1 METTDSSS
9 QPEEIQFSFSYFNN
23 LWSKESAVITLKD
36 LYLQETSALWRPKTE
51 SYRKLKNR
59 PDRENEAK
67 MTKESMPV
75 VIVEGVCRPHCSHA
89 AANLDKMSGLAM
101 YDMDHCR
108 QRTSEIKAL
117 MRHLPYV
124 AYAHNSISGEGLK
137 IIVHLD
143 VRTPEEYP
151 LAYAICQQTLEN
163 IAGHPCDEQC
173 ARITQPCSCVWD
185 SDAYYNPAPQPYPWR
200 EELVA
205 DPSLAQL
212 IPAYGHNPAKT
223 STSYVYI
230 PGASESTKISPIPP
244 ATEACGYIEAFV
256 RTFAQYT
263 PWQKGNRHESMLAL
277 GRSARRKGFSREELE
292 KLTSV
297 MTVKIVGDGYTLQ
310 ELKKD
315 LASGYQYVDLS
326 YAPQKEASLLSALST
341 VTYTPV
347 SVDVEAEKKEAVS
360 IKNEEL
366 RASSP
371 CIPDEVYAR
380 LPNFLKEAL
389 KPARNKRE
397 RDILLLGVL
406 ANLSGCMPLVR
417 ITFDQRPNSPHLY
430 ILVIAPPASGKG
442 LLALAGRLPQAI
454 ENYLKGENKRKKEA
468 YERELKAWEQEQGHK
483 FRQKQ
488 EQQPAEKAPATM
500 PEEPEYY
507 HLCGAAYTSKNQIVA
522 RLKTNGDLGLI
533 INATELDTISGS
545 MKQDYGKHDDVFRA
559 AFHHEPVATDFK
571 VDRQMICAEEP
582 RLALCL
588 SGTPNQLPIFIHS
601 TDDGGY
607 SRFAPYICEANWK
620 YRSAAP
626 IKGQEDYVSL
636 YKRLSRE
643 VLDMFLFFQ
652 QSPTEVTLT
661 DSQWEEHTAYFDRVL
676 NEVASEQTDA
686 PGAIVLRSALIAA
699 RIASIFTAL
708 RKFECAMQMKE
719 YICTDDDFHSAMQI
733 AQVTLNHSL
742 LLSSSLPGNE
752 SKAKP
757 LQSYFRIRPIIES
770 LPKIFTYKEIKQK
783 ALSAGI
789 SESSICRYLKE
800 LVRLKQLDKQE
811 NKYIKI
817 KTYPA
822 KQV

>member
-1 METTDSSS
+1 
-9 QPEEIQFSFSYFNN
+9 
-23 LWSKESAVITLKD
+23 
-36 LYLQETSALWRPKTE
+36 
-51 SYRKLKNR
+51 
-59 PDRENEAK
+59 
-67 MTKESMPV
+67 
-75 VIVEGVCRPHCSHA
+75 
-89 AANLDKMSGLAM
+89 
-101 YDMDHCR
+101 
-108 QRTSEIKAL
+108 
-117 MRHLPYV
+117 
-124 AYAHNSISGEGLK
+124 
-137 IIVHLD
+137 
-143 VRTPEEYP
+143 
-151 LAYAICQQTLEN
+151 
-163 IAGHPCDEQC
+163 
-173 ARITQPCSCVWD
+173 
-185 SDAYYNPAPQPYPWR
+185 
-200 EELVA
+200 
-205 DPSLAQL
+205 
-212 IPAYGHNPAKT
+212 
-223 STSYVYI
+223 
-230 PGASESTKISPIPP
+230 
-244 ATEACGYIEAFV
+244 
-256 RTFAQYT
+256 
-263 PWQKGNRHESMLAL
+263 
-277 GRSARRKGFSREELE
+277 
-292 KLTSV
+292 

-326 YAPQKEASLLSALST
+326 YAPKKEAQSLSALST

-347 SVDVEAEKKEAVS
+347 SVDTEAEKKEAVS
-360 IKNEEL
+360 IKNNEL

-380 LPNFLKEAL
+380 LPHFLKEAL

-430 ILVIAPPASGKG
+430 ILIIAPAASGKG

-488 EQQPAEKAPATM
+488 EQQPTEKTPASM

-507 HLCGAAYTSKNQIVA
+507 HLCGAANTSKNQIVT

-571 VDRQMICAEEP
+571 VDRQIICAEEP

-588 SGTPNQLPIFIHS
+588 SGTPNQLPNFIHS
-601 TDDGGY
+601 TDDGTY
-607 SRFAPYICEANWK
+607 SRFGPYTCEANWK

-676 NEVASEQTDA
+676 NEVASEQSDA

-742 LLSSSLPGNE
+742 LLSSSLPGDE

-757 LQSYFRIRPIIES
+757 LQSYFRIRPIIAS
-770 LPKIFTYKEIKQK
+770 LPDIFTYKEIKQK

-800 LVRLKQLDKQE
+800 LVRLKQIDKQE
-811 NKYIKI
+811 NKYIKN
-817 KTYPA
+817 KTYPT
-822 KQV
+822 KQA